1 MSLAREVNHE
11 LEREED
17 CCDKE
22 PATEYVL
29 DTIDE
34 EEYCCKDYVATTTTS
49 DFSTVGV
56 KNKQGL
62 LDCLQE

>member
-17 CCDKE
+17 CNKE
-22 PATEYVL
+22 PAVEYVL
-29 DTIDE
+29 NNIVE
-34 EEYCCKDYVATTTTS
+34 EEYCCKDYAATTTS
-49 DFSTVGV
+49 DYSTVGV